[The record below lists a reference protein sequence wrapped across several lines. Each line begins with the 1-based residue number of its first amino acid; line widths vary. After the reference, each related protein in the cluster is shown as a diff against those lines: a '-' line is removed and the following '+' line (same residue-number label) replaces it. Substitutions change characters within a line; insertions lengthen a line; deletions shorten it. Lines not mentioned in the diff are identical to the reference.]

1 MSVSGSDW
9 EGSFRL
15 LCSCSAKKKS
25 NMRLAARASQSM
37 FNQFVSNM
45 TVEAIMTSSG
55 KGQGGGRL
63 SPDPINKKWAI

>member
-1 MSVSGSDW
+1 
-9 EGSFRL
+9 
-15 LCSCSAKKKS
+15 
-25 NMRLAARASQSM
+25 M

-55 KGQGGGRL
+55 KGQGGGGRL